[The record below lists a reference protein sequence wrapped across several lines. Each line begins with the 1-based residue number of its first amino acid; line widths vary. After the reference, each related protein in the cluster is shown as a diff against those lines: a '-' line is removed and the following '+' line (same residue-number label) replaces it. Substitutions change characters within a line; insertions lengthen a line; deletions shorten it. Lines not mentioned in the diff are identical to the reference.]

1 MRMSRKGRHRLEEA
15 ARLEEEGRKRWEPVA
30 FRMSRKRRKRL
41 AMAQDGEEPRLKRFV
56 LQNLRMTRSRK
67 RKMREDAALRQTA
80 QAASISALALL
91 PAATSE
97 AAGVSNVL
105 NDIPAVFDS
114 LRNDRNR
121 IRDFHAAIRNAKE
134 AAAALTQAEQ
144 DLQMA
149 RQDKES
155 AEKGLAE
162 ARQNLEIARLNLQRI
177 AQELA
182 NAQLESAQRTR
193 EAIAAQQA
201 VADFAPKVWAQ
212 ESVVQSVRGQQQSVQ
227 ATYEQLGREL
237 GYLRDERDD
246 LEERIRKA
254 WESVDYAQNR
264 LNDVMAMVSRVQAA
278 IPEQSAKEAQWQE
291 YDRELAALDS
301 EAASAEALLDD
312 LNSQLDA
319 LQDARE
325 AAEDAERDAR
335 ELVKDLQEQQA
346 DGQREVKDSEQYVA
360 EAEQWNEEAIRGVE
374 TAEQNLTTTQAW
386 KTKADYDLEH
396 FGEGKGFSTGFEYY
410 NWHGAGLP
418 NGHQLYQPIEVYAA
432 EKKWDFSLATGWLNS
447 DTGLT
452 DGHVS
457 GWTDTTLGITYKN
470 NHKINDVHYSLNINV
485 PTGKENAHQ
494 KAMMADNLARFNSF
508 SEGWQFTPGIE
519 ATHRFTERDSITG
532 RLGYTFRGDY
542 KYRRSYAESEKNALQ
557 SEMLQI
563 SNISVRLK
571 GIAAEAILNVNDEPV
586 REQYQYW
593 SNYRDLLQQITSS
606 KDNKSLLDRDN
617 MQEVMSDNGITD
629 EKVIDAYYKYT
640 KLLYDS
646 SDEGDKDEN
655 VKRAA
660 NLSIY
665 DLAGKIAELGGI
677 SETEIKLYNILNVN
691 DFKIKEQVKTEQ
703 VYKYWTS
710 YKSLLKEITA
720 SNSAYSLANYNDMLR
735 YIENTYF
742 ANGALKE
749 ATQDQILSVCNE
761 LLSDGKNNYADM
773 LNTLCKYG
781 AISGEIINNY
791 AIYTA
796 LLYRNGTEDGKA
808 ENVKSAS
815 ELNIYEL
822 VEKIYQLEKEPNV
835 RVDDDEYITWV
846 LDFKNKVSMISQFED
861 WLEYVVFAKF
871 VYSLEN
877 DDVPIELL
885 QIIFSPSNVQ
895 QIKTLLAH
903 NITDEY
909 MSSVLDNYQE
919 WKELSKNWD
928 DDEKKGKIANL
939 VNYLI
944 AEKDN
949 IIKAMNY
956 GLFDDLS
963 TTIKE
968 IEDAKNGKIASPVAA
983 AYLLSTKTITDIE
996 TQEEIDPGNKF
1007 QQELEYRHIGE
1018 DKQLS
1023 VKLTHV
1029 NASHADYKSTLTSF
1043 TDDAGHVYSLNMPYG
1058 SGRNYDGEDWTL
1070 QVFGSQDIDRKN
1082 SLQYYVIGNYQAAD
1096 TGGTHRYYGGLGWT
1110 HQFDKK
1116 QSGYVLLNYG
1126 ETHGQSYNWRTGKY
1140 DSGRVMKAIILGY
1153 DYRLNDTSE
1162 LRAKLERYNISG
1174 SSTDSYHGWKM
1185 SLMWNKSF

>member
-91 PAATSE
+91 PAAASE

-114 LRNDRNR
+114 LRNERNR

-212 ESVVQSVRGQQQSVQ
+212 EAALQSVRGQQQSVQ

-374 TAEQNLTTTQAW
+374 TAEANLTTTRDW

-418 NGHQLYQPIEVYAA
+418 NGHQLYQPIEFYAA
-432 EKKWDFSLATGWLNS
+432 EKKWDFSLATGWLSS
-447 DTGLT
+447 DTGLPN
-452 DGHVS
+452 GHVS
-457 GWTDTTLGITYKN
+457 GWTDTNLGITYKN

-494 KAMMADNLARFNSF
+494 NAMMADNLARFNSF
-508 SEGWQFTPGIE
+508 SEGWQFTPGLE
-519 ATHRFTERDSITG
+519 VTHRFTERDSITG
-532 RLGYTFRGDY
+532 RVSYTFRGDY
-542 KYRRSYAESEKNALQ
+542 KYRSSPKATEILSIGDNMNIAYQSVMRLYNRGFFDNNLYLKEELRKIINQEK
-557 SEMLQI
+557 
-563 SNISVRLK
+563 SNI
-571 GIAAEAILNVNDEPV
+571 DE
-586 REQYQYW
+586 
-593 SNYRDLLQQITSS
+593 I
-606 KDNKSLLDRDN
+606 
-617 MQEVMSDNGITD
+617 ITD
-629 EKVIDAYYKYT
+629 
-640 KLLYDS
+640 
-646 SDEGDKDEN
+646 
-655 VKRAA
+655 
-660 NLSIY
+660 
-665 DLAGKIAELGGI
+665 
-677 SETEIKLYNILNVN
+677 TES
-691 DFKIKEQVKTEQ
+691 Q
-703 VYKYWTS
+703 
-710 YKSLLKEITA
+710 
-720 SNSAYSLANYNDMLR
+720 
-735 YIENTYF
+735 IE
-742 ANGALKE
+742 
-749 ATQDQILSVCNE
+749 
-761 LLSDGKNNYADM
+761 
-773 LNTLCKYG
+773 
-781 AISGEIINNY
+781 
-791 AIYTA
+791 
-796 LLYRNGTEDGKA
+796 
-808 ENVKSAS
+808 
-815 ELNIYEL
+815 
-822 VEKIYQLEKEPNV
+822 
-835 RVDDDEYITWV
+835 VDP
-846 LDFKNKVSMISQFED
+846 
-861 WLEYVVFAKF
+861 A
-871 VYSLEN
+871 
-877 DDVPIELL
+877 
-885 QIIFSPSNVQ
+885 
-895 QIKTLLAH
+895 
-903 NITDEY
+903 
-909 MSSVLDNYQE
+909 
-919 WKELSKNWD
+919 
-928 DDEKKGKIANL
+928 
-939 VNYLI
+939 
-944 AEKDN
+944 
-949 IIKAMNY
+949 
-956 GLFDDLS
+956 
-963 TTIKE
+963 
-968 IEDAKNGKIASPVAA
+968 
-983 AYLLSTKTITDIE
+983 
-996 TQEEIDPGNKF
+996 NKF
-1007 QQELEYRHIGE
+1007 QQEIEYCHVGE
-1018 DKQLS
+1018 KQQLS
-1023 VKLTHV
+1023 IKFKHINETH
-1029 NASHADYKSTLTSF
+1029 SYYRSSLTSIA
-1043 TDDAGHVYSLNMPYG
+1043 DAKGTIYPVDWNYAN
-1058 SGRNYDGEDWTL
+1058 GRNNDGEEWGL
-1070 QVFGSQDIDRKN
+1070 YLFGNQDIDAKN
-1082 SLQYYVIGNYQAAD
+1082 SLQYYLIGNYQAVD
-1096 TGGTHRYYGGLGWT
+1096 SGGVHRYYGGLGWT
-1110 HQFDKK
+1110 HWFDKK
-1116 QSGYVLLNYG
+1116 QSAYVLLNYG
-1126 ETHGQSYNWRTGKY
+1126 ETSGQSYNWRIGKY
-1140 DSGRVMKAIILGY
+1140 ESGRMMKAFVLGY
-1153 DYRLNDTSE
+1153 DYHIDEDSE
-1162 LRAKLERYNISG
+1162 LKAKLERYNIQG
-1174 SSTDSYHGWKM
+1174 SDTDSYHGWKM

>member
-15 ARLEEEGRKRWEPVA
+15 KRFEEEGRKRWAPVA

-41 AMAQDGEEPRLKRFV
+41 AAAQDGAAPRLKRFV
-56 LQNLRMTRSRK
+56 LQNMRMTRSRK
-67 RKMREDAALRQTA
+67 RKMREDAALRQSA
-80 QAASISALALL
+80 QVASISALALL
-91 PAATSE
+91 PPVAGE
-97 AAGVSNVL
+97 AAGISNAM
-105 NDIPAVFDS
+105 NEIPAALDI
-114 LRNDRNR
+114 LRNERNR
-121 IRDFHAAIRNAKE
+121 IRDFHEAQRNAQE
-134 AAAALTQAEQ
+134 AAAALNQAEQ
-144 DLQMA
+144 DLEMA
-149 RQDKES
+149 RQDRLN

-162 ARQNLEIARLNLQRI
+162 AQKNLENAQLNLQRV

-182 NAQLESAQRTR
+182 NAQVESAQRTK

-201 VADFAPKVWAQ
+201 VADFAPQVWAQ
-212 ESVVQSVRGQQQSVQ
+212 ETAVQ
-227 ATYEQLGREL
+227 AAQARRQSLQASYEQLGQEL
-237 GYLRDERDD
+237 GYLRDERGD

-254 WESVDYAQNR
+254 WESVGYAQNR
-264 LNDVMAMVSRVQAA
+264 LQDVIAMVNRTQATV
-278 IPEQSAKEAQWQE
+278 PEQSAEEAQWQA
-291 YDRELAALDS
+291 YDNQLAELDS
-301 EAASAEALLDD
+301 AVDSAESLLDE

-346 DGQREVKDSEQYVA
+346 DGERDLKDSEQYVA
-360 EAEQWNEEAIRGVE
+360 EAEKWNEEAVRGVE
-374 TAEQNLTTTQAW
+374 TAEANLTTTRDW

-410 NWHGAGLP
+410 NWHGAGQP
-418 NGHQLYQPIEVYAA
+418 HGHQLYQPIEFYAT
-432 EKKWDFSLATGWLNS
+432 EKKWDFSLSTGWLNS

-494 KAMMADNLARFNSF
+494 NAMIADNLARFNSF

-519 ATHRFTERDSITG
+519 VTHRFTERDSLTG
-532 RLGYTFRGDY
+532 RLGYTFRGNY

-563 SNISVRLK
+563 SNISVGLK
-571 GIAAEAILNVNDEPV
+571 RIAAEKIIDVNDETIK
-586 REQYQYW
+586 EQYQYW

-606 KDNKSLLDRDN
+606 EDNSSLLDRDN
-617 MQEVMSDNGITD
+617 MQTVLSENGITD
-629 EKVIDAYYKYT
+629 EGVLNAYYKYT
-640 KLLYDS
+640 KLLYDN
-646 SDEGDKDEN
+646 SDEGDKEEN
-655 VKRAA
+655 VKKVAG
-660 NLSIY
+660 LSVY

-677 SETEIKLYNILNVN
+677 NETEIKLYNILNVN

-749 ATQDQILSVCNE
+749 ATQDQILSVCDE

-815 ELNIYEL
+815 ELNIYDL
-822 VEKIYQLEKEPNV
+822 VERIYQLEKEPNV
-835 RVDDDEYITWV
+835 RGDDEYIAWV

-885 QIIFSPSNVQ
+885 QIFFSPSNVQ

-919 WKELSKNWD
+919 WKELSKNWGV
-928 DDEKKGKIANL
+928 DEKKGKIANL
-939 VNYLI
+939 VNYLM

-949 IIKAMNY
+949 IIKAISY
-956 GLFDDLS
+956 GLFDELS

-1018 DKQLS
+1018 DNQLS
-1023 VKLTHV
+1023 VKFTHV
-1029 NASHADYKSTLTSF
+1029 NATHADYKSTLTSF

-1082 SLQYYVIGNYQAAD
+1082 SLQYYVMGNYQAAD

-1174 SSTDSYHGWKM
+1174 SAADSYHGWKM